1 VTVLDEIPERVLAVY
16 AHPDDPEVSCG
27 GALARW
33 ADIQLAPA
41 KIPWQQ
47 RLARWARQQ
56 VTSRRGAR
64 DYTYTRISRRQYGL
78 PPGSPILPSMVDN
91 EVRAVVAVDTSG
103 SMSDRELAMGLSEIQ
118 AVLEQCGLRAR
129 AIVCDA
135 EIHEDCEI
143 KSAAELSTRLK
154 GGGGTDFRPI
164 FDRIAKGRMP
174 DVLVFVTDGYGPAP
188 ETPPPYGMVWVLVGQ
203 GYMPAMSFHVAGGW
217 HRVEGETLDVRP
229 IPVPWSGLRRWP
241 G

>member
-1 VTVLDEIPERVLAVY
+1 
-16 AHPDDPEVSCG
+16 
-27 GALARW
+27 
-33 ADIQLAPA
+33 
-41 KIPWQQ
+41 
-47 RLARWARQQ
+47 
-56 VTSRRGAR
+56 
-64 DYTYTRISRRQYGL
+64 
-78 PPGSPILPSMVDN
+78 MVDN

-143 KSAAELSTRLK
+143 KSAAELRTRLK

-203 GYMPAMSFHVAGGW
+203 GSKA
-217 HRVEGETLDVRP
+217 
-229 IPVPWSGLRRWP
+229 PVSWGDAINLE
-241 G
+241 